1 MATLYPDGKG
11 GYTTVNPATIINQN
25 AMTGTGSL
33 LDLDQNYS
41 ALNQASPYLAR
52 TNQPM
57 QEMANVRRVQPQ
69 GFSSLAPSNQQMMEM
84 ANVRGQAGQKR
95 TGAVDTPLNWKD
107 NLLNMAVSPTGKAF
121 ARGLL
126 EAGEYSTTPKTI
138 GGGLAKSLE
147 YLDAYEKQAADQKYR
162 EELFGFEKSK
172 FDETKAQNI
181 VANFLTNRKIDVDLQ
196 KALKPQ
202 LSNFTKSLLAAN
214 IDPSSPQGI
223 ALLEKELEKA
233 RTTIDM
239 STGDIKKEKLKYS
252 LATLKEERKVFNSSR
267 DLDGRLQIME
277 QILKKEDFETGFFEK
292 YKMPFA
298 RAMAAAGILDTAE
311 MEQLQDM
318 EFFQAASSYMIP
330 RMRAIGSGATS
341 DFEIKLYTAA
351 APNIS
356 NTKKGNIFIVAGM
369 RAINKFNQKKFRE
382 MEKWVDKNDSLSGFE
397 EHWET
402 EFGDTIFKQAA
413 TDDEFDKMVID
424 GDLKEGD
431 LFLDSAENT
440 FTVLTKDHLLIDGKQ
455 Y

>member
-41 ALNQASPYLAR
+41 ALNQRSPYLAR

-57 QEMANVRRVQPQ
+57 QEMANVRKVQPQ
-69 GFSSLAPSNQQMMEM
+69 GFSSLGKQLNAMNVPMPSGSVS
-84 ANVRGQAGQKR
+84 AKR
-95 TGAVDTPLNWKD
+95 NGAVDTPLNWKD

>member
-57 QEMANVRRVQPQ
+57 QEMANVRKVQPQ
-69 GFSSLAPSNQQMMEM
+69 GFSSLGKQLNAMNVPMPSGSVS
-84 ANVRGQAGQKR
+84 AKR
-95 TGAVDTPLNWKD
+95 NGAVDTPLNWKD

-233 RTTIDM
+233 KTTIDL
-239 STGDIKKEKLKYS
+239 SQGKIGEKKLEYALG
-252 LATLKEERKVFNSSR
+252 TLKEERKIYNASR

-277 QILKKEDFETGFFEK
+277 AKLRDEDFETGFFEPV
-292 YKMPFA
+292 KMPFA
-298 RAMAAAGILDTAE
+298 KAMATLGMLDE
-311 MEQLQDM
+311 DELEQLQDM

-402 EFGDTIFKQAA
+402 EFGDTIFKQAE
-413 TDDEFDKMVID
+413 TDEEFDQMVVD
-424 GDLKEGD
+424 GKLEEGD
-431 LFLDSAENT
+431 LFLNKKTNE
-440 FTVLTKDHLLIDGKQ
+440 FVVLTEEMLK
-455 Y
+455 

>member
-57 QEMANVRRVQPQ
+57 QEMANVRKVQPQ
-69 GFSSLAPSNQQMMEM
+69 GFSSLGKQLNAMNVPMPSGSVS
-84 ANVRGQAGQKR
+84 AKR
-95 TGAVDTPLNWKD
+95 NGAVDTPLNWKD